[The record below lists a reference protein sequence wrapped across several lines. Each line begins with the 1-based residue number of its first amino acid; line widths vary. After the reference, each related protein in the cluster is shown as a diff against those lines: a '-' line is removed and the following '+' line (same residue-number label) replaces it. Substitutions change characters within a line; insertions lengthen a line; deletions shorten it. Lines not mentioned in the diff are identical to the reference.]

1 MKLILT
7 LLFPLFLMGS
17 ERIIALAPSISEI
30 VFALGKGNELV
41 GVSEYASY
49 PPEVKKITKVG
60 GYSNPSLEKIFALN
74 PSLVIG
80 QVHYAHILRQLEKLG
95 IKTLTVELSTIEHI
109 KSSIEKIAL
118 ALDTNS
124 SKLIKPI
131 NTALTQAK
139 KHTNTKQKILIVYG
153 LSLDMHRGFYI
164 AGHNIFYEDIIHACG
179 AQNAYQDTLLSQPV
193 LQYEGL
199 IQANPDK
206 VILLYHS
213 ATDGKIDFEKAKEL
227 WYNMPI
233 NAAKNKKIYIMNKTH
248 LSIPSHRIAQTI
260 TDICEIISL

>member
-1 MKLILT
+1 MKLVLI

-30 VFALGKGNELV
+30 VFALGKGDELV

-80 QVHYAHILRQLEKLG
+80 QVHYAHTLRQLEKLG
-95 IKTLTVELSTIEHI
+95 IKTLTVELSTIKHI
-109 KSSIEKIAL
+109 KSSIKKIAS
-118 ALDTNS
+118 ALNTDPS
-124 SKLIKPI
+124 ELIKPI
-131 NTALTQAK
+131 NSALTEAK
-139 KHTNTKQKILIVYG
+139 KHKGTKQRVLIVYG
-153 LSLDMHRGFYI
+153 LSLDMQRGFYV

-179 AQNAYQDTLLSQPV
+179 AKNAYEGNLLSQPV
-193 LQYEGL
+193 LHYEGL
-199 IQANPDK
+199 IEANPDK

-227 WYNMPI
+227 WYNIPI
-233 NAAKNKKIYIMNKTH
+233 NAGRNKEVYIMNKTH
-248 LSIPSHRIAQTI
+248 LSIPSHRVALTI
-260 TDICEIISL
+260 TDICEVISL